1 MADCFEPLPFG
12 KGMKECPV
20 HGQVMTNYMTKPDG
34 SKFWFACPKCCEER
48 EAKEKSAQEK
58 WEEEKL
64 KSDLVKAG
72 VKEKFWSM
80 TFDDYKPQNESQ
92 EKALSLV
99 KAIAEGSSKR
109 SLILIGP
116 NGTGKTMLATLALM
130 SIIKKGKKGFI
141 RKMYEIII
149 RIKASYKANAKEDEQ
164 DILSELSKVPLLII
178 DEVGRQFGSE
188 SERNWL
194 SYVIDERYEDLE
206 SESPTPTI
214 LISNLKLMRDCSD
227 KEKELGSYLE
237 RYLGADSVS
246 RLAECADI
254 VSLEGKDFR
263 RNVLTQ

>member
-12 KGMKECPV
+12 KGMKECSV

-34 SKFWFACPKCCEER
+34 SKFWFACPKCCEEQ

-58 WEEEKL
+58 WEEEKRRLAL
-64 KSDLVKAG
+64 KRAG
-72 VKEKFWSM
+72 VKEKFWTM
-80 TFDDYKPQNESQ
+80 AFDDYKPNNESQ
-92 EKALSLV
+92 EKALALA
-99 KAIAEGSSKR
+99 KAIAEGGNR
-109 SLILIGP
+109 SLILCGP
-116 NGTGKTMLATLALM
+116 NGVGKTMLSSLAVM
-130 SIIKKGKKGFI
+130 RRGGMV

-149 RIKASYKANAKEDEQ
+149 RIKASYNANAKEGEQ
-164 DILSELSKVPLLII
+164 EILDELSSVPLLAI
-178 DEVGRQFGSE
+178 DEVGKQFGSE

-194 SYVIDERYEDLE
+194 SYVIDERYEGGR
-206 SESPTPTI
+206 PTI